1 MTATLELLGSG
12 KDTVI
17 ITQKWLLLGLVSA
30 RHTVARARGVRLGG
44 FKHVHNQTILAPSSF
59 FHVDEDSCGMIKKKK
74 KERKDRESGYQDSR
88 TWLHGWVR
96 PLAGCVSWENAH
108 HLWASVTAS
117 IM

>member
-59 FHVDEDSCGMIKKKK
+59 FHVDEDSCGMIKKKRK
-74 KERKDRESGYQDSR
+74 KERTESLGTR
-88 TWLHGWVR
+88 IPG
-96 PLAGCVSWENAH
+96 PGFMAGCGH
-108 HLWASVTAS
+108 
-117 IM
+117 